1 MENLDPEEA
10 QTIVDLALKL
20 MVDAVRRYG
29 GYIRSPRVTAYSRCS
44 GPPSPMKTIR
54 DAPFTLRSEC
64 KRISAVIPP
73 SW

>member
-29 GYIRSPRVTAYSRCS
+29 GYIP
-44 GPPSPMKTIR
+44 
-54 DAPFTLRSEC
+54 
-64 KRISAVIPP
+64 
-73 SW
+73 